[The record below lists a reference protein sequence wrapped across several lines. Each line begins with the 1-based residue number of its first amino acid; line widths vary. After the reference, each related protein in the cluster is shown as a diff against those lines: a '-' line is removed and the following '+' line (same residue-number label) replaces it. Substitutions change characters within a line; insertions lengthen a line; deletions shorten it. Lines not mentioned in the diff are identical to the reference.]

1 MAAENSPVKEL
12 QLALICFNPLRG
24 TWPRRIPRFSPPSRT
39 ILVSIRS
46 AAHGRGESVGT
57 VPVDHVVVF
66 QSAPRHMAAENVLAI
81 TPVLPCTLWA
91 VSANIASSKVPACG
105 IRVALTR
112 KYVLFKELCSPA
124 ISSGWSGRSKFAE
137 PIILSLAAKLN
148 ASPYIRRPMV
158 QPNLWAACNRRAQS
172 APAPWHPESK
182 IAANPVYRRFRP
194 RADSAA

>member
-1 MAAENSPVKEL
+1 MFQSAPRHMAAENLYRHNHYTNNLS
-12 QLALICFNPLRG
+12 FNPLRG
-24 TWPRRIPRFSPPSRT
+24 SWPRRMGGYSSRRT
-39 ILVSIRS
+39 RQM
-46 AAHGRGESVGT
+46 
-57 VPVDHVVVF
+57 F